1 MDNLFHS
8 TRQDKVTGR
17 WDGENSDT
25 THNQTVHVHLIKIYI
40 LYMLWV
46 ILLKK
51 EAKSF
56 DQTRSSYVCACKSHR
71 DQLLAQESAAHVSD
85 FQVQQASNFVI
96 RKMHGTIAKDTH
108 DDAVH
113 V

>member
-1 MDNLFHS
+1 
-8 TRQDKVTGR
+8 
-17 WDGENSDT
+17 
-25 THNQTVHVHLIKIYI
+25 
-40 LYMLWV
+40 MLWV

-56 DQTRSSYVCACKSHR
+56 DQTRSSYVCNSHR

-85 FQVQQASNFVI
+85 FHVQQASNFVI

>member
-1 MDNLFHS
+1 
-8 TRQDKVTGR
+8 
-17 WDGENSDT
+17 
-25 THNQTVHVHLIKIYI
+25 
-40 LYMLWV
+40 MLWV

-56 DQTRSSYVCACKSHR
+56 DQTRSSYVCAKSHR

-85 FQVQQASNFVI
+85 FHVQQASNFVI